1 MTKTLIL
8 MFHPDFSASR
18 ANRALHDAAARLPG
32 VEIVDVAELYPDG
45 RIDTDAEVAR
55 LLGADRLI
63 LQFPIQWYS
72 TPPLMKAWQDAVLTR
87 MMYLAPQTEGAK
99 LAGMPLLVVATAG
112 NVEESYRP
120 EGANL
125 FPLIELLKPLQ
136 ATAHR
141 CGFVWADPYLVYE
154 ANRAGADVLSEAGE
168 VYAERIELWRDGPAL
183 RAA

>member
-8 MFHPDFSASR
+8 MFHPDFAASR
-18 ANRALHDAAARLPG
+18 ANRALHDAAVKLPG
-32 VEIVDVAELYPDG
+32 VEIVDVAALYPDG
-45 RIDTDAEVAR
+45 RIDVEAEVAR
-55 LLGADRLI
+55 LRCADRLI
-63 LQFPIQWYS
+63 LQFPVQWYS
-72 TPPLMKAWQDAVLTR
+72 TPPLMKAWQDAVLTQ

-112 NVEESYRP
+112 NVREAYGP

-125 FPLIELLKPLQ
+125 FPLIDLLAPLR

-141 CGFVWADPYLVYE
+141 CGFAWADPHLVYE
-154 ANRAGADVLSEAGE
+154 ANKASPDVLGHAGRL
-168 VYAERIELWRDGPAL
+168 YAERIELWCDEPVS